1 MTRNREAYSYEKQPP
16 RVPSNDRASRNKD
29 AYGSNFNNSRE
40 IIDRSKSFERR
51 ANESGHSA
59 YMRNMESGPNEIRY
73 TGQSLSMSEN
83 KGFVK
88 SEYPKSTN

>member
-1 MTRNREAYSYEKQPP
+1 MARNRDAYSYEKQPP

-83 KGFVK
+83 KGFVR